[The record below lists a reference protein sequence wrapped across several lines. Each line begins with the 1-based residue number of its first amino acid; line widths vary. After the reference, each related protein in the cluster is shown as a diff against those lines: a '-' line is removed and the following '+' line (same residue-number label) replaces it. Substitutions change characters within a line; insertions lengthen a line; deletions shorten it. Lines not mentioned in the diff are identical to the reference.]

1 MYTYTSVVVLLNK
14 YFLNL
19 AKIPQVIVVVINFA
33 ITWNWYHTTI
43 NREARPKGPFWSTFV
58 WSKFWHKWDRSSS
71 KKQTLFQN
79 LKKKWFLYFLK
90 YKSMR
95 RIILNTYKCWFLP
108 ISKYCRKHM
117 YLFFTIFRAICHNN
131 KDKFHQQ
138 LERTIKENDVDN
150 SRIKW

>member
-71 KKQTLFQN
+71 KKQTLFQS
-79 LKKKWFLYFLK
+79 LKKNRFLYFLK

-95 RIILNTYKCWFLP
+95 LRSEEMLIFANKQILQKTYICICFLP
-108 ISKYCRKHM
+108 ISEQ
-117 YLFFTIFRAICHNN
+117 FATIIRTNSTNN
-131 KDKFHQQ
+131 
-138 LERTIKENDVDN
+138 LKE
-150 SRIKW
+150 W